1 MQGVENA
8 KLENGAQEMQGR
20 KMQKNKL
27 WAKCVINVV
36 TKLKYAFKATTAC
49 KNV

>member
-1 MQGVENA
+1 MRNW
-8 KLENGAQEMQGR
+8 
-20 KMQKNKL
+20 KMEHKKCRAGKCKKNKL